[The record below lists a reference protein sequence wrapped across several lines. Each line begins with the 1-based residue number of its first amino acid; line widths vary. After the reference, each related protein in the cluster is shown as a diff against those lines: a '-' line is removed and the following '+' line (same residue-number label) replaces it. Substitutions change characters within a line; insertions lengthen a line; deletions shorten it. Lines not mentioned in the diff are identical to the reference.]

1 MSKRILDRIAAL
13 EAALAPPQARV
24 SLCAPVPDLTLEE
37 WEQVAMKQQAYL
49 IATGKAD
56 VDRAAAREAQRI
68 AEHAAEATPQRK
80 QSSKHAPT
88 PFVHVP
94 SLFDIHSRA

>member
-1 MSKRILDRIAAL
+1 MTKRTLDRIAML
-13 EAALAPPQARV
+13 ERLFAPIVQLSFA
-24 SLCAPVPDLTLEE
+24 APVPDLSLEE
-37 WEQVAMKQQAYL
+37 WAQAAMKQQAYL

-68 AEHAAEATPQRK
+68 AEHAADATPQRK
-80 QSSKHAPT
+80 QSPKPAPT